1 MYYFCYTILYVI
13 IFLFGTAIGSFLN
26 VCIYRLPKEES
37 IVRVLSHCMTC
48 GAQIQK
54 RDLIPIFSWLRLR
67 GKCRSCGTKISA
79 RYTLVVALNAVCYV
93 LIFAWF
99 GIFEQPLTAAL
110 VCLLFSALIV
120 VFFMDLDTQLIS
132 LFVIGAIALL
142 GMGKIVLDLVTHEG
156 TLLSHRIGALAAFVP
171 LMLLVLLSGERAMG
185 RGDAELMLT
194 AGLFLGV
201 KRIVVAL
208 FLGLILGSVCGLIRK
223 ARTGDSK
230 LAFGPYLSLGIAIAV
245 FVGEP
250 IADWF
255 LRLCG
260 F

>member
-1 MYYFCYTILYVI
+1 
-13 IFLFGTAIGSFLN
+13 
-26 VCIYRLPKEES
+26 
-37 IVRVLSHCMTC
+37 
-48 GAQIQK
+48 
-54 RDLIPIFSWLRLR
+54 
-67 GKCRSCGTKISA
+67 
-79 RYTLVVALNAVCYV
+79 
-93 LIFAWF
+93 
-99 GIFEQPLTAAL
+99 
-110 VCLLFSALIV
+110 
-120 VFFMDLDTQLIS
+120 
-132 LFVIGAIALL
+132 
-142 GMGKIVLDLVTHEG
+142 
-156 TLLSHRIGALAAFVP
+156 
-171 LMLLVLLSGERAMG
+171 MLLVLLSGERAMR

-208 FLGLILGSVCGLIRK
+208 FLGLILGSVCGLIQK